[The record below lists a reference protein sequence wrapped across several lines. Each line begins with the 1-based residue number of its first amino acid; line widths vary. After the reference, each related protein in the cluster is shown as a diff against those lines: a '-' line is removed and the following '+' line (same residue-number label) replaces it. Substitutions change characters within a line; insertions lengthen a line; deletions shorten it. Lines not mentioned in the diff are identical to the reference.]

1 MFKKAFRHLVWGMT
15 DAMIGVLQD
24 HTQGK
29 LARRGRKL
37 RTRSYTRR
45 RYSSR
50 PKMVV
55 VHVYAGGHAHL

>member
-1 MFKKAFRHLVWGMT
+1 MT
-15 DAMIGVLQD
+15 DALIGVLQD

-37 RTRSYTRR
+37 RTRTYARR
-45 RYSSR
+45 THSSH